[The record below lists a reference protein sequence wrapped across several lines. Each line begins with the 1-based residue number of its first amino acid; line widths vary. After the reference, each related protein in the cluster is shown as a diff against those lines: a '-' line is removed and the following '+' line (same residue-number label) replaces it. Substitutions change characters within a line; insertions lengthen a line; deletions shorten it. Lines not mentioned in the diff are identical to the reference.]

1 MAVEPEVTPRRR
13 GRLAL
18 LLAMVVTIV
27 GLIGSALPASA
38 DPGDPDGS
46 QSSALSQQLDAA
58 AKSYYDVKAKLT
70 ASQTRQAQLKKQL
83 ADAQLSL
90 LRLQVVVGKI
100 AAARYEGGSLGVF
113 AGFLTS
119 DTSTTNLLQAGA
131 IAQYLIWK
139 DDSQLHQLAQ
149 IQATAT
155 AAQKE
160 LDAEVLNE
168 KKQYAALDTAKRNA
182 EKALASVGGLVSAGY
197 SGGPITDAQPAPRN
211 ADGSFSAEKCSI
223 KDPTTTGCI
232 TPRMFHAL
240 TEARLAG
247 FTHYVACFREAT
259 FGEHPLGRA
268 CDFAAAPNG
277 FGGIATGADRTY
289 GNELAAWFIHN
300 SDALGVLYVIWFRQI
315 WMPGI
320 GWRSYDGCCDPASTH
335 QNHVHLSVV

>member
-1 MAVEPEVTPRRR
+1 MAVEPDVIPRRR

-18 LLAMVVTIV
+18 LVTTIVTIIAV
-27 GLIGSALPASA
+27 IGPGLPANA
-38 DPGDPDGS
+38 DPDGS
-46 QSSALSQQLDAA
+46 GQTQALSNQLEAA
-58 AKSYYDVKAKLT
+58 AKSYYDIKAKLT
-70 ASQTRQAQLKKQL
+70 ASQTRQAQLKTQL

-90 LRLQVVVGKI
+90 LRLQAVVGQI
-100 AAARYEGGSLGVF
+100 AAARYEGGSLGLF
-113 AGFLTS
+113 DGLLAN
-119 DTSTTNLLQAGA
+119 DASTTELLQAGA
-131 IAQYLIWK
+131 VAWYLIWK

-149 IQATAT
+149 IETTAAT
-155 AAQKE
+155 AQKE
-160 LDAEVLNE
+160 LDAELVNE
-168 KKQYAALDTAKRNA
+168 KQQYAALDTAKRNA

-197 SGGPITDAQPAPRN
+197 TGPVTDAQPAPRN
-211 ADGSFSAEKCSI
+211 ASGGFSPESCSI
-223 KDPTTTGCI
+223 KDPTSTGCI

-247 FTHYVACFREAT
+247 FTHYVACWRQAT

-268 CDFAAAPNG
+268 CDFAAAPDG
-277 FGGIATGADRTY
+277 FGGIATGPDRTY
-289 GNELAAWFIHN
+289 GNQLAAWFIHN